1 MLTGSVAS
9 HKVEDTEAASP
20 NFLTQILHLWVLAPQ
35 LRARFWPHITQS
47 NGGTPSR
54 PLTGLLCLHTHG
66 VRCLPQGRR
75 FRGSI
80 PKLCLPQVILSPL
93 FSYRAQLWASFCP
106 LITQSNGGTPSRPHT
121 GLPGLYADRARYFPQ
136 GRRFRGRIPKLCL
149 ALAIFS
155 PLLATGPNFDPLSH
169 PLKPKATDVVGL
181 WASFCPLITQSN
193 GGSLHSDVPDLLRL
207 LYFWPQN

>member
-9 HKVEDTEAASP
+9 HKVEDSEAASP
-20 NFLTQILHLWVLAPQ
+20 NFLTQILHLWFLAPQ
-35 LRARFWPHITQS
+35 LRAPFWLQS

-54 PLTGLLCLHTHG
+54 PLTGLLCL
-66 VRCLPQGRR
+66 PQGRK
-75 FRGSI
+75 FRGCI

-93 FSYRAQLWASFCP
+93 FGYRAELWASFCP
-106 LITQSNGGTPSRPHT
+106 LITQSNGGTPSMPHT
-121 GLPGLYADRARYFPQ
+121 GLPQ
-136 GRRFRGRIPKLCL
+136 GRRFRGRIPKLSL

-193 GGSLHSDVPDLLRL
+193 GGTPHSDVPGLLRL